1 MPDKRH
7 FIHIWLYRA
16 LALALLALLAACGGP
31 TRPTAL
37 PQSDNGYLLTVPIAA
52 SDTPERLAQRYG
64 GEVIAWLGEQAILKL
79 SSQAA
84 AALQGSGVSLQNATL
99 EPNTSVSAPVNA
111 HGFNSWAGGWNS
123 WAGGWNSLAGGWNS
137 WAGGRSTIP
146 TLPRENRHA
155 GHRIALPQ
163 AFAISASYIHF

>member
-1 MPDKRH
+1 MLDKRH
-7 FIHIWLYRA
+7 SIHIWLYRA

-37 PQSDNGYLLTVPIAA
+37 PPSDNGYLLTVPISG

-84 AALQGSGVSLQNATL
+84 AALQGSGVSLQNTTLQPNATVRTPATAL
-99 EPNTSVSAPVNA
+99 
-111 HGFNSWAGGWNS
+111 GFNSWAGGFNNHVCYLKS
-123 WAGGWNSLAGGWNS
+123 GQ
-137 WAGGRSTIP
+137 RT
-146 TLPRENRHA
+146 
-155 GHRIALPQ
+155 
-163 AFAISASYIHF
+163 